1 MDDAGD
7 AIKEWYDEGQSK
19 REEYGLEGHE
29 FVVGDDSMMSARW
42 MCKNFI
48 DHMDTGF
55 NNWKPRKR
63 YSLYKV

>member
-1 MDDAGD
+1 
-7 AIKEWYDEGQSK
+7 
-19 REEYGLEGHE
+19 
-29 FVVGDDSMMSARW
+29 MMSARW

-55 NNWKPRKR
+55 NNWKSRKR